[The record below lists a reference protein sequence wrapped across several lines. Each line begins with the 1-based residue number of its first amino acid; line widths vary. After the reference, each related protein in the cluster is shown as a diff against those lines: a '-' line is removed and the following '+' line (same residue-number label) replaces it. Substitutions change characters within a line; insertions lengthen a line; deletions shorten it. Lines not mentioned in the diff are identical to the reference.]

1 VHALWLLALVP
12 AAAQHSYLGARV
24 IVKDYMS
31 GLNGHAATVVMLQFM
46 HIVTAGA
53 GVFSVLRVAFGAQP

>member
-31 GLNGHAATVVMLQFM
+31 GLNGHSATVVMLQFM
-46 HIVTAGA
+46 YIVTAA
-53 GVFSVLRVAFGAQP
+53 TGVFSVLRVALGAQP